1 MSIFAKYSFFINK
14 IFVAGWMHFVNR
26 ALKKAYFSLNYNKII
41 AGMIPS
47 SNKKMEYWK
56 EEVITSS

>member
-1 MSIFAKYSFFINK
+1 MSIFVKYSFFINK

-26 ALKKAYFSLNYNKII
+26 ALKKAYFSLYYNKNL

-47 SNKKMEYWK
+47 SNKKMEYWR
-56 EEVITSS
+56 E